1 MQKQKIWLATCLI
14 AGVLSTPVVAQPQ
27 MMSDKGCGMADGSGM
42 DPSWR
47 QNMRQQR
54 QQALHA
60 QLKLQP
66 SQEAAWKAFVESMP
80 MKVNLRTPA
89 PAASGSAIDRQAF
102 MLEVM
107 KQRQEAMQK
116 HFDASKAL
124 YEQLSATQKQTFDH
138 FMRPQIMMKKG
149 MGMGGGK

>member
-1 MQKQKIWLATCLI
+1 MRMQKTWLATCLI
-14 AGVLSTPVVAQPQ
+14 AGALSAPVMAQPQ
-27 MMSDKGCGMADGSGM
+27 MMSNNGCGMANGSAM
-42 DPSWR
+42 DPAWQ

-66 SQEAAWKAFVESMP
+66 SQEVAWKAFVASMP
-80 MKVNLRTPA
+80 MKANLRSPA
-89 PAASGSAIDRQAF
+89 PVASGSAIDRQAF

-107 KQRQEAMQK
+107 KQRQEVMQK
-116 HFDASKAL
+116 HFEASKAL
-124 YEQLSATQKQTFDH
+124 YEQLSASQKQTFDQ

-149 MGMGGGK
+149 MGMGGNK